1 MKLEP
6 NYKGYEVVVCEPKGD
21 GILGLP
27 FYVLIKNGKGHIADI
42 EERDELLFR
51 NLNAKDYKK
60 AVKNYM
66 IIQLG
71 VSEEVAE
78 NSIKENDATL
88 DDCWKDKLSV
98 PATATGLLHNFL

>member
-1 MKLEP
+1 MKLLFA
-6 NYKGYEVVVCEPKGD
+6 NPKVMGFWD
-21 GILGLP
+21 FL

-66 IIQLG
+66 IIQFL
-71 VSEEVAE
+71 
-78 NSIKENDATL
+78 K
-88 DDCWKDKLSV
+88 KLLRI
-98 PATATGLLHNFL
+98 P

>member
-1 MKLEP
+1 MKLLFA
-6 NYKGYEVVVCEPKGD
+6 NPKVMGFWD
-21 GILGLP
+21 FL

-78 NSIKENDATL
+78 NSIRENDATL

-98 PATATGLLHNFL
+98 PAAATGLLHNYL